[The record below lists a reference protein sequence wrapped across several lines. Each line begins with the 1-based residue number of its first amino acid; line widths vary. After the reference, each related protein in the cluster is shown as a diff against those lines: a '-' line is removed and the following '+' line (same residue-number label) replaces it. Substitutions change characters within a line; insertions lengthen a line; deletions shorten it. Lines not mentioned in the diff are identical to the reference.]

1 MLAINPPEPDGSVVF
16 DKTRR
21 LLIKFGIKSTEQSVV
36 SWDWT
41 ELAAAAN
48 SVQDLLAAAANSV
61 RDLQAVAASKSRS
74 YRRREDNIITIL
86 TYYRVSP
93 WFVILI

>member
-1 MLAINPPEPDGSVVF
+1 MLAINLPEPDGSVVF

-41 ELAAAAN
+41 E
-48 SVQDLLAAAANSV
+48 LAAAANSV

-93 WFVILI
+93 WFVIFI

>member
-21 LLIKFGIKSTEQSVV
+21 LLIKFGIKSMEQSVV

-41 ELAAAAN
+41 ELA
-48 SVQDLLAAAANSV
+48 VQDLLAAAANSV
-61 RDLQAVAASKSRS
+61 RDLQAVAASKSIS
-74 YRRREDNIITIL
+74 YNRIMFCASLPCVTNLQNWT
-86 TYYRVSP
+86 
-93 WFVILI
+93 